1 MKKSYLILLIV
12 CILSACNSEKIPDY
26 VIPGGD
32 MANIIVDI
40 HMTDGLLTMTR
51 VRKNLIKNDSL
62 NYYDELLNEYGY
74 TRKDFDTSVYY
85 YSLNINEYDN
95 IYKEVLNKLSE
106 MEAKIKEENI
116 KERQQGE
123 K

>member
-12 CILSACNSEKIPDY
+12 CILSACNTEKTPDY
-26 VIPGGD
+26 VIPKED
-32 MANIIVDI
+32 MADIIVDI
-40 HMTDGLLTMTR
+40 HMMDGLLTMIR
-51 VRKNLIKNDSL
+51 VRRELIKNDSL
-62 NYYDELLNEYGY
+62 NYYDEIFNEYGY

-85 YSLNINEYDN
+85 YSLKINEYDN

-116 KERQQGE
+116 KDRQQGE
-123 K
+123 E